1 MYNYTVFYTKE
12 NYNPNKSY
20 YQNQNRLAGSKSFK
34 TLEEAKAFA
43 PTVKNGQVYY
53 LGVKVVE

>member
-12 NYNPNKSY
+12 SYNPNKSY

-34 TLEEAKAFA
+34 TEQEAREFA

-53 LGVKVVE
+53 LGVRI